1 MRVMDLSGR
10 RPPLG
15 VSIMA
20 LPSAEMV
27 TSLYVYLT
35 MQPDAVAVGKEWFD
49 EIRDVLSPDLG
60 AELAAYR
67 LGLPEGWMFLP
78 PWLGTSSA
86 ESTCEL
92 FLDRLK
98 SADPLVLRLALLDP
112 HMHEDRFPGQG
123 ALIGRAAS
131 GDLSAA
137 EEYVR
142 SAAGCEEDVPR
153 DDLRARLMVDPEE
166 DKQRLISLLTG
177 WYEQVFRQR
186 EAAVTEILERDAA
199 AKRRLALRHTPL
211 RQVELVTNGLQY
223 APEPGITR
231 ALLIPSVACRPWV
244 LIGSH
249 GETKIFTYA
258 VAEENLSDA
267 ASASSTQL
275 LTIFKALADER
286 RLGALRLLA
295 ERGAT
300 LQELAD
306 ALGIGKSLMH
316 HHMVILRAA
325 GLVSVQLGG
334 DRRYEIREQTLAS
347 LPNLLQTVLAVH
359 GTSSSI
365 SN

>member
-35 MQPDAVAVGKEWFD
+35 MQSDAVAVGKEWFD
-49 EIRDVLSPDLG
+49 EIRAAISPDLG

-78 PWLGTSSA
+78 PWQGASPA

-92 FLDRLK
+92 FLTRLK
-98 SADPLVLRLALLDP
+98 SADPLALRFALLDP
-112 HMHEDRFPGQG
+112 HKHEDRFPGQA

-131 GDLSAA
+131 GDLSAV

-142 SAAGCEEDVPR
+142 SAADCEEDVPL
-153 DDLRARLMVDPEE
+153 DDLRARLVVSPEE
-166 DKQRLISLLTG
+166 DKRRLIHLLTG
-177 WYEQVFRQR
+177 WYEQVFRPR
-186 EAAVTEILERDAA
+186 EVAVTEILERDAA

-211 RQVELVTNGLQY
+211 RQIELVTNGLQY

-231 ALLIPSVACRPWV
+231 AILIPSVACRPWV
-244 LIGSH
+244 MIGSH
-249 GETKIFTYA
+249 RETKIFTYA
-258 VAEENLSDA
+258 VAEESMSDS
-267 ASASSTQL
+267 ASSSSTQL
-275 LTIFKALADER
+275 LTLVKALADER
-286 RLGALRLLA
+286 RLQALQVLA
-295 ERGAT
+295 EREAS

-306 ALGIGKSLMH
+306 ALGVGKSLMH

-325 GLVSVQLGG
+325 GLVRVRMGG
-334 DRRYEIREQTLAS
+334 DRHYQLRKETLAS
-347 LPNLLQTVLAVH
+347 IPDLLQTVLAAR
-359 GTSSSI
+359 GASSSI
-365 SN
+365 SS